1 MNTWRIHL
9 EYDGAAYS
17 GWQLQPNAP
26 TIQHFVQG
34 ALNQVL
40 GGEGVVVHA
49 SGRTDAGVHAL
60 GQVCSFQTEAERRP
74 AQIRDGLNAL
84 LPLDVSCW
92 HAERVSD
99 DFHAR
104 YDAVGKLYRYRIRTS
119 LSRSALERGRS
130 WHYRKRLD
138 PAAMSEALQGM
149 IGTHDFT
156 SFRGRGCC
164 ARSPIRE
171 LHSATVEVVRD
182 ELVLE
187 FYGKGFLRRMVRN
200 LVGSAVVVGTG
211 RKPPSWMTQVLND
224 RDRNQAGPGAPS
236 CGLYLVRVDY

>member
-17 GWQLQPNAP
+17 GWQLQPNAS
-26 TIQHFVQG
+26 TIQQAVEA
-34 ALNQVL
+34 ALNKVL
-40 GGEGVVVHA
+40 GSSGVRIHA

-60 GQVCSFQTEAERRP
+60 GQVCSFRTEAERRP

-84 LPLDVSCW
+84 MPLDISCW
-92 HAERVSD
+92 HAEQVSE

-104 YDAVGKLYRYRIRTS
+104 YSAIGKLYRYRIRT
-119 LSRSALERGRS
+119 LPSRSALERGRA
-130 WHYRKRLD
+130 WHYRKVLD
-138 PAAMSEALQGM
+138 PQAMSQALQGV

-156 SFRGRGCC
+156 SFRGQGCC
-164 ARSPIRE
+164 ASSPVRE
-171 LHSATVEVVRD
+171 LTLASVEPHPG

-200 LVGSAVVVGTG
+200 LVGSAVMVGVG
-211 RKPPSWMTQVLND
+211 REEPEWLRQVLNEK
-224 RDRNQAGPGAPS
+224 DRNQAGPGAPS